1 MQEATAVTAGFSPS
15 YCPNCGNKLDAA
27 AKFCTGCGA
36 MAGRAVSA
44 APTPSAASLASADD
58 IAALERS
65 VADNPNDQSYR
76 KLLAI
81 ALHDDAMKDWWQDPE
96 DNTLLCVSL
105 DGLTHARRQLMRANE
120 LQFDDPALRKH
131 IQDGL
136 QLVDAMEARKYTGTW
151 LMVVVLGIFYI
162 VPGVIWWYVNR
173 RPGYLINGDYMI
185 HLKTGKHAGA
195 AAKMGGLQGKVY
207 EFFEN
212 VGGNWGGL
220 MGLVFML
227 TIGVILSPLFMILA
241 YKQNYLDVK
250 TQPA

>member
-1 MQEATAVTAGFSPS
+1 M
-15 YCPNCGNKLDAA
+15 
-27 AKFCTGCGA
+27 
-36 MAGRAVSA
+36 
-44 APTPSAASLASADD
+44 
-58 IAALERS
+58 
-65 VADNPNDQSYR
+65 
-76 KLLAI
+76 
-81 ALHDDAMKDWWQDPE
+81 
-96 DNTLLCVSL
+96 
-105 DGLTHARRQLMRANE
+105 
-120 LQFDDPALRKH
+120 QFDDPALRKH